1 MLCHTGLWRPNAVRS
16 APGADRARQTGSQQT
31 DVRVPQVRERRKL
44 RRQVQVTMPRSAT
57 VSAPAPQLGKL
68 TAIFR
73 ASSLVRRLAT
83 EGRPGVQ
90 VWRLFSS
97 DRQALVARDG

>member
-57 VSAPAPQLGKL
+57 VSAPAPQLGKVYRHL
-68 TAIFR
+68 PR
-73 ASSLVRRLAT
+73 LVLQALRD
-83 EGRPGVQ
+83 GRPA
-90 VWRLFSS
+90 RRSS
-97 DRQALVARDG
+97 MATVFI

>member
-1 MLCHTGLWRPNAVRS
+1 MLCHTGLWRPNAVRN

-57 VSAPAPQLGKL
+57 VSAPAPQLGNMFA
-68 TAIFR
+68 TADAAAFHWR
-73 ASSLVRRLAT
+73 QLEAYRL
-83 EGRPGVQ
+83 
-90 VWRLFSS
+90 
-97 DRQALVARDG
+97 